1 ALVEGYDILT
11 KLGFSANAIQFIQET
26 TAAVQ
31 YGVETMKALISGD
44 WGAASNFLDKL
55 GFSPEQKADIIM
67 FVQDVHAQLS
77 SFIENVQ
84 SLISA
89 AAPVIMGIIGAT
101 WDFIKG
107 VFNTIAPY

>member
-1 ALVEGYDILT
+1 
-11 KLGFSANAIQFIQET
+11 
-26 TAAVQ
+26 
-31 YGVETMKALISGD
+31 
-44 WGAASNFLDKL
+44 
-55 GFSPEQKADIIM
+55 M

-89 AAPVIMGIIGAT
+89 AAPVIMGIIRAT

-107 VFNTIAPY
+107 VFNTIAPYLIPLLTDVMSFVNGIIEKIAAFWKENGIRLSKL

>member
-1 ALVEGYDILT
+1 
-11 KLGFSANAIQFIQET
+11 
-26 TAAVQ
+26 
-31 YGVETMKALISGD
+31 
-44 WGAASNFLDKL
+44 
-55 GFSPEQKADIIM
+55 M

-107 VFNTIAPY
+107 VFNTIAPYLMPLLTDVMSFVNGIIEKIAAFWKENGDQIVQAVKMHLIL